1 MTCQMN
7 SASLSRRLK
16 RLYYHLNFI
25 HLLVPMKFLLGFSAK
40 TLQCC
45 TDLFLTHQFVNDL
58 FPQYG
63 IKAANIT
70 PIQKSSPPKDVDS
83 DFRPISLTQSFP
95 YKWLLNS
102 VSKKINPLQFGSLKD
117 SSTSMA
123 LVYMLHK
130 WYEAADN
137 QGNTIRICLL
147 DFSKAFDRLDHN
159 ILLKKL
165 KDMEIHPVLLNWI
178 ANFLTDRQQR
188 THVGQF
194 FSEWKSINAG
204 VPQGT
209 ISLARSYF

>member
-1 MTCQMN
+1 MTFQMI

-25 HLLVPMKFLLGFSAK
+25 HLLVPMKFLLGFSGK

-45 TDLFLTHQFVNDL
+45 VDLCVPFLIHQFVKDL

-63 IKAANIT
+63 RQQMLHQFKNLRPLA
-70 PIQKSSPPKDVDS
+70 KDVDS
-83 DFRPISLTQSFP
+83 DFRPISLTPIISKILESFP

-102 VSKKINPLQFGSLKD
+102 VSKKIYPLQFGSLKG

-123 LVYMLHK
+123 LIYMRHK
-130 WYEAADN
+130 WYEAADK

-159 ILLKKL
+159 ILLK
-165 KDMEIHPVLLNWI
+165 N
-178 ANFLTDRQQR
+178 
-188 THVGQF
+188 
-194 FSEWKSINAG
+194 
-204 VPQGT
+204 
-209 ISLARSYF
+209 